1 MLVCKVSVAN
11 LRKRDFICVALLSAR
26 ARGTQ
31 YHGGDCRQAHIASF
45 HTCLEAKP
53 KIQVVSQQTFSRRA
67 TNTKAHVTCSPAS
80 HGAHYSRENRFIQC
94 CGCD

>member
-26 ARGTQ
+26 ARGT

-80 HGAHYSRENRFIQC
+80 HGRTTLGKIDLFQC